1 MNISFKDR
9 FLLPW
14 VPLWVLPVLFVM
26 AIGTV
31 WLRLKIVRTT
41 YEISQTDKM
50 IRNLRQDLEQEELH
64 VTGLRS
70 PRRLEAIARSR
81 YGLTQPK
88 PDQIIHIATK
98 PEPKV
103 ASRGFFR
110 GQ

>member
-1 MNISFKDR
+1 MRFHFKER

-31 WLRLKIVRTT
+31 WLRLSIVRTT

-50 IRNLRQDLEQEELH
+50 IRNLRQDLEQEELQ

-70 PRRLEAIARSR
+70 PRRLESIARTR

-88 PDQIIHIATK
+88 PEQIIHLVAK

-103 ASRGFFR
+103 ATRGFFR
-110 GQ
+110 AQ

>member
-1 MNISFKDR
+1 MKYNFRDR

-14 VPLWVLPVLFVM
+14 VPMWVLPVLFVM

-31 WLRLKIVRTT
+31 WLRLNIVRTT
-41 YEISQTDKM
+41 YEISQTDRM
-50 IRNLRQDLEQEELH
+50 IRNLRQDMEQEELR

-70 PRRLEAIARSR
+70 PRRLESIARSR

-88 PDQIIHIATK
+88 PDQIIHVATK

-103 ASRGFFR
+103 ATRGFFR
-110 GQ
+110 AQ